1 MKNYF
6 ELNIR
11 EKHVR
16 NLCCPICQHPNMD
29 NTEAANEYL
38 AFLTMLVSGR
48 LLLSSLP
55 KYMQIMTIFL
65 CYFSSIKQ
73 ILIRI
78 PCYFYSWI
86 QWLVPTSVKS
96 MKPNWEI
103 GTYKKTLTLD
113 GVPM

>member
-38 AFLTMLVSGR
+38 AFLTMLVSLGV
-48 LLLSSLP
+48 LYSVESL
-55 KYMQIMTIFL
+55 
-65 CYFSSIKQ
+65 
-73 ILIRI
+73 
-78 PCYFYSWI
+78 
-86 QWLVPTSVKS
+86 
-96 MKPNWEI
+96 
-103 GTYKKTLTLD
+103 
-113 GVPM
+113 

>member
-48 LLLSSLP
+48 LLLSCLH
-55 KYMQIMTIFL
+55 KYM
-65 CYFSSIKQ
+65 
-73 ILIRI
+73 
-78 PCYFYSWI
+78 
-86 QWLVPTSVKS
+86 
-96 MKPNWEI
+96 
-103 GTYKKTLTLD
+103 
-113 GVPM
+113 